1 MRWIA
6 EANYKEEMKREA
18 EPYLEK
24 RRSERFFSVAQG
36 GLGKKG
42 SCSGPEEQAGRWS
55 DAAAGEECLHVMCY
69 TADDPQG
76 VLVISHGFTEST
88 PKYDELVY
96 YFLQAGYHVYV
107 PEHMGHGRSYRLTQ
121 DPSLVHVDTW
131 KRYVC
136 DLLAL
141 CRKVREEHPN
151 LPLSLYAHSMGG
163 GIGACAAAFEPEL
176 FSHVIL
182 SSPMI
187 RPLTGNVPWPLAALI
202 AQGMCLFGKGE
213 RYVAG
218 QQPYDGKESF
228 EDSASS
234 SEPRFAR
241 YQEIRR
247 RRPELQMNAA
257 SYGWLLSAIR
267 MSLYLQSSGWKRIT
281 PPILIFQS
289 ESDQY
294 VSLTAL
300 KRFAEK
306 IRGKGKAP
314 HCEYVVVPGTRHEI
328 YSSPDKILRG
338 YVERI
343 LSFLASPP
351 FMGASSES

>member
-6 EANYKEEMKREA
+6 EDNYREEMKREA
-18 EPYLEK
+18 EPYLAK
-24 RRSERFFSVAQG
+24 RRSERFCSVTRDDFGRKSG
-36 GLGKKG
+36 GND
-42 SCSGPEEQAGRWS
+42 PETRTGRWS
-55 DAAAGEECLHVMCY
+55 DAADSGEKCLHVMCY
-69 TADDPQG
+69 TADEPRG
-76 VLVISHGFTEST
+76 VLIISHGFTEST

-107 PEHMGHGRSYRLTQ
+107 PEHMGHGMSYRLTK

-131 KRYVC
+131 KRYVH

-141 CRKVREEHPN
+141 SHAIREEYPE

-163 GIGACAAAFEPEL
+163 GIGACAAAFEPAL
-176 FSHVIL
+176 FSRVVL

-187 RPLTGNVPWPLAALI
+187 RPLTGNMPWPLAALI
-202 AQGMCLFGKGE
+202 AQVMCLFGKGE

-218 QQPYDGKESF
+218 QKPYDGKESF
-228 EDSASS
+228 ADSASS

-241 YQEIRR
+241 YQEIRSSR
-247 RRPELQMNAA
+247 TEYQTNAA
-257 SYGWLLSAIR
+257 SYRWLLSAIR
-267 MSLYLQSSGWKRIT
+267 MSIYLERCGWKKIIA
-281 PPILIFQS
+281 PILIFQA

-300 KRFAEK
+300 KSFADK
-306 IRGKGKAP
+306 IRKKRNTP
-314 HCEYVVVPGTRHEI
+314 HCEYVVVRGTKHEI
-328 YSSPDKILRG
+328 YSGPDAILRD

-343 LSFLASPP
+343 LSFLK
-351 FMGASSES
+351 